1 MASTSVGIV
10 TRTRDRPLFVVRAL
24 RAVLAQTRPD
34 WRLVVVN
41 DGGDAQ
47 ALRRELAE
55 GGLARRFAEGALTIL
70 DNPASRGRAAAFNQ
84 GLAALGTDLVACLDD
99 DDTWHPDFLAE
110 LVAFHAANAPLIP
123 GLGGVAAQ
131 VTALREDV
139 VTDPDGTARIVA
151 LGEDGLPNAF
161 HRKDFLIGPLAYGA
175 YRQDLYPV
183 QWVLDRA
190 AVAALGGFPEDFEVM
205 EDRAFLMRFLQHHP
219 IALLDRPLAFH
230 HRRIQRAADSGKSAA
245 LNTLDN
251 PSYDWR
257 RFADLALPRLSTPA
271 DAPGAALA
279 DLVRAV
285 GTHVVKELNAETSAL
300 WHKIHGE
307 AKGLR
312 ERIEALEARL
322 AGSAPPPPPEAESAG
337 ALWSLWAAVGD
348 HDIGY
353 PLGIGHPFLGRL
365 TVSCAGPDEGLLF
378 HAAPDRRVAMLQVP
392 ATGAWC
398 ALELDLTGLAP
409 PGRGLRLEVSAAL
422 DGGGLFQT
430 GLVRRAADGRGHA
443 LGEMHVHAAPVGA
456 AMRLTRFFAAAEL
469 APGGAPRFSIALPRQ
484 AQNLRLHLHDLV
496 AAAN

>member
-10 TRTRDRPLFVVRAL
+10 TRTRNRPLFVVRAL
-24 RAVLAQTRPD
+24 RAVLAQTYPD

-41 DGGDAQ
+41 DGGDAA
-47 ALRRELAE
+47 ALRAALEA

-70 DNPASRGRAAAFNQ
+70 DNQDSRGRAAAFNQ
-84 GLAALGTDLVACLDD
+84 GLAALDSDLVACLDD

-131 VTALREDV
+131 VTALREDM
-139 VTDPDGTARIVA
+139 VTDPDGTERIVP

-161 HRKDFLIGPLAYGA
+161 YRNDFLIGPLAYGA

-183 QWVLDRA
+183 QWLLDRA
-190 AVAALGGFPEDFEVM
+190 AVAALGGFPEAFEVM
-205 EDRAFLMRFLQHHP
+205 EDRAFMMRFLQHHP
-219 IALLDRPLAFH
+219 IALLNRPLAFH
-230 HRRIQRAADSGKSAA
+230 HRRIQRAADSGKTAA

-257 RFADLALPRLSTPA
+257 RFADLALPRLSTSA
-271 DAPGAALA
+271 DAPEAALA

-285 GTHVVKELNAETSAL
+285 GTFVIKELNAETSAL

-307 AKGLR
+307 TKGLR

-322 AGSAPPPPPEAESAG
+322 AKGDPPPPEAEATG

-353 PLGIGHPFLGRL
+353 SLGIGHPFLGRL
-365 TVSCAGPDEGLLF
+365 TVSCTGPDNGLLF
-378 HAAPDRRVAMLQVP
+378 HAAPDRRKAVLQVP

-409 PGRGLRLEVSAAL
+409 PGRGLRIELTAAL
-422 DGGGLFQT
+422 EGGGLFQT
-430 GLVRRAADGRGHA
+430 GLVRRAADGHGHA
-443 LGEMHVHAAPVGA
+443 LSEVHVHAAPDGA
-456 AMRLTRFFAAAEL
+456 AVHLTRCFAAA
-469 APGGAPRFSIALPRQ
+469 AVTPGGAPRFSIALPRQ
-484 AQNLRLHLHDLV
+484 AQNLRLHLHDLI
-496 AAAN
+496 AAAD

>member
-24 RAVLAQTRPD
+24 RAVLAQTHPD
-34 WRLVVVN
+34 WRLVLVN
-41 DGGDAQ
+41 DGGDAA
-47 ALRRELAE
+47 ALRAALAE
-55 GGLARRFAEGALTIL
+55 GGLAARFGEGVLSVL

-84 GLAALGTDLVACLDD
+84 GLAALDTDFVACLDD
-99 DDTWHPDFLAE
+99 DDTWHPEFLAA

-123 GLGGVAAQ
+123 DLGGVAAR

-139 VTDPDGTARIVA
+139 ATEADGRARIVP

-161 HRKDFLIGPLAYGA
+161 HRPDFLIGPLAYGA

-183 QWVLDRA
+183 QWILDRRA
-190 AVAALGGFPEDFEVM
+190 AAALGGFPEEFEVM
-205 EDRAFLMRFLQHHP
+205 EDRAFLTRFLQHHR

-230 HRRIQRAADSGKSAA
+230 HRRVRRATDTAQTAE

-257 RFADLALPRLSTPA
+257 RFADLAQPRTTTPA
-271 DAPGAALA
+271 TGPEAALA
-279 DLVRAV
+279 GLVRAV
-285 GTHVVKELNAETSAL
+285 GTTVLKELNDETSAL
-300 WHKIHGE
+300 WHKINGE

-322 AGSAPPPPPEAESAG
+322 AGGPPPPPEVEAAG
-337 ALWSLWAAVGD
+337 APWSLWAAVGTQ
-348 HDIGY
+348 DIGY

-378 HAAPDRRVAMLQVP
+378 HAAPDRREAVLQVP
-392 ATGAWC
+392 ATGSWC

-409 PGRGLRLEVSAAL
+409 AGRGLRLDVVAGLS
-422 DGGGLFQT
+422 GGGLFQT
-430 GLVRRAADGRGHA
+430 ALVRRQPDGRGHA
-443 LGEMHVHAAPVGA
+443 VSDAHVHAAADGA
-456 AMRLTRFFAAAEL
+456 LAHVTRYFPPAAL
-469 APGGAPRFSIALPRQ
+469 APAGAPRLSIVLPRQ
-484 AQNLRLHLHDLV
+484 ASNLRLRLHDLV
-496 AAAN
+496 AAPG